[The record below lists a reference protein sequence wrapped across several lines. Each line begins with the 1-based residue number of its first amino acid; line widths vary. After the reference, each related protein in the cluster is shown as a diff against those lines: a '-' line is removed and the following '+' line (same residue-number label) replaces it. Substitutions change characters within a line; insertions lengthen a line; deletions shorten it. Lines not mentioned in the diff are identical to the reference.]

1 MEKVSLKEINK
12 LALPAIIAGIS
23 EPIMSMADTAIVGN
37 MPINSTEGLAA
48 IGTSSSFYL
57 IIIWV
62 LAQTKSAISAI
73 VSKYCGAKDL
83 GTIKS
88 LIPQAIFLNILLGI
102 IFYTGTI
109 FFTQPIFEFYNLKG
123 IELSYAK
130 EYYEIRAIGFPFIL
144 AAFSIFGIF
153 RGLQNTK
160 WAMVISITGASF
172 NILFDFIF
180 VYGIEGIFPAMNV
193 KGAAIASLLSQI
205 IIFMLAVIYLFKKTD
220 FNLKLS
226 KKINKELPVLIK
238 LSLNL
243 FLRTLAL
250 NVAMFVA
257 NKLTNGY
264 GKSYNAAHQIAW
276 QIWLFSA
283 FFIDGYSS
291 AGNAISGKLLGEKNY
306 KDLINLS
313 KKLTKYG
320 ILTGLCI
327 TLFGFIFY
335 NFIGKIFTKEQIVLE
350 EFNNVFWIVLI
361 SIPLSSVAF
370 IFDGMFKGMGKMK
383 FLRNILLVSTTL
395 VFIPIL
401 LLLDSFEFRLKAIWV
416 AFIMWII
423 ARGLPLIVKFKKLF
437 YPLVRT

>member
-73 VSKYCGAKDL
+73 VSKYYGAKDL
-83 GTIKS
+83 KAIKS
-88 LIPQAIFLNILLGI
+88 LIPQAIFLNIFLGI

-291 AGNAISGKLLGEKNY
+291 AGNAISGKLLGEKNFGKLTLLI
-306 KDLINLS
+306 KDLR
-313 KKLTKYG
+313 KYNVLVATSLA
-320 ILTGLCI
+320 ILYAIFYPLIGHIFSQDESVI
-327 TLFGFIFY
+327 TLFSGI
-335 NFIGKIFTKEQIVLE
+335 
-350 EFNNVFWIVLI
+350 FWIVII
-361 SIPLSSVAF
+361 SQPLNAIAF
-370 IFDGMFKGMGKMK
+370 TYDGLFKGLGEAA
-383 FLRNILLVSTTL
+383 FLRN
-395 VFIPIL
+395 L
-401 LLLDSFEFRLKAIWV
+401 LLIATIFGFLPVVYTLDFFDFKLIAIWLGFV
-416 AFIMWII
+416 VWMIFRSVIPYIY
-423 ARGLPLIVKFKKLF
+423 FNKK
-437 YPLVRT
+437 YATKA